1 MEKEYYK
8 SLADKYFAGTINETE
23 ISELAEWIRNDSRL
37 AHWWKQ
43 EFEKSA
49 ADISPE
55 LRNKMF
61 ARIKAEVL
69 KEPAGATASAHAPA
83 SAPAPAPSER
93 IPVGTSERI
102 SVGTSVGTSEETSA
116 RTTAPHLPKKRLLP
130 AWTRWAAM
138 ICLPIFLAFFTYYL
152 LNVST
157 SADARAPFI
166 VKADKGDKATVV
178 LPDGTDVILNSA
190 SSLSYLGDFGKDERR
205 VQLQGEG
212 YFSVAHDARR
222 SFIVQ
227 VGEVEVQVLGTVFDV
242 SAYSDDRDVTVVL
255 LEGKVGISTPS
266 ASLTMKPGEKMNYN
280 KATGKL
286 TTETVHADDYVSWT
300 QGNLYFQNESL
311 KNIMNALSRMYDVT
325 IRIDS
330 PRIADERFT
339 GTIPGGG
346 IQNALNIIMLTSPFH
361 YAVEDSVI
369 VLKEK

>member
-8 SLADKYFAGTINETE
+8 SLADKYFAGTISETE
-23 ISELAEWIRNDSRL
+23 ISELAGWIRNDSRL

-55 LRNKMF
+55 LRNRMF

-69 KEPAGATASAHAPA
+69 KEPAGAAASAHVPA
-83 SAPAPAPSER
+83 SAPVSAPSERISER
-93 IPVGTSERI
+93 IPVGTSER
-102 SVGTSVGTSEETSA
+102 TSA
-116 RTTAPHLPKKRLLP
+116 ETTAPRLSKKRLLP

-205 VQLQGEG
+205 VQLEGEG

-222 SFIVQ
+222 TFIVQ

-266 ASLTMKPGEKMNYN
+266 SSLTMKPGEKMNYN

-311 KNIMNALSRMYDVT
+311 KNIMAALSRMYDVT

-346 IQNALNIIMLTSPFH
+346 IQNALNIIMLTSPFR